1 MAEVAPRGDFEPI
14 RFPPCLCTLRD
25 AHRLDAL
32 AATVVRT
39 DRLFLALD
47 YDGTL
52 TPIVG
57 HASAAT
63 LSQEARKTLALLAES
78 RDLTV
83 AVLSGRALSD
93 VQSRVGISHV
103 IYAGNHGLEIAGPD
117 WSHVEPEAER
127 RRTDLQT
134 LAQRLAE
141 ELAAVPGAW
150 VEDKGLTLC
159 VHYRQAEEVCWP
171 TVHETVRKVC
181 QGTETWLRVQ
191 PGKRTWDLRPS
202 LECHKGTAAAYIR
215 RRVGLDQAFA
225 VGIGDDVTDEDLF
238 AALRD
243 GLTIHVGLDHDTRAC
258 CRVAGP
264 AEVLEFLGW
273 LARVRGLAGTG
284 GEA

>member
-1 MAEVAPRGDFEPI
+1 MDEVAPRGDTGPI
-14 RFPPCLCTLRD
+14 PFPPCLCTLRD
-25 AHRLDAL
+25 ARRLDAL
-32 AATVVRT
+32 AAAVART

-63 LSQEARKTLALLAES
+63 LSQEGRKTLALLAQS
-78 RDLTV
+78 QDLTV
-83 AVLSGRALSD
+83 AVLSGRALAD
-93 VQSRVGISHV
+93 VQSRVGLSRV

-127 RRTDLQT
+127 RRTELHSI
-134 LAQRLAE
+134 AQRLTD
-141 ELAAVPGAW
+141 ELTAVPGAW

-159 VHYRQAEEVCWP
+159 VHYRQSEEATWP
-171 TVHETVRKVC
+171 RVHETVRKVC
-181 QGTETWLRVQ
+181 RGTESWLRVQ

-202 LECHKGTAAAYIR
+202 LTCHKGTAAAYIR
-215 RRVGLDQAFA
+215 RRLGLDRAFA

-243 GLTIHVGLDHDTRAC
+243 GLTIHVGLEHDTCAC

-264 AEVLEFLGW
+264 AEVLDFLGW